1 MEVQVLKH
9 PFVYYLLPSIY
20 LLICVKGGMMIPAQS
35 STILNRSSFPVDF
48 IFGAGSSAYQYEGA
62 AESGGRKP
70 SIWDTFAINQ
80 SEKILDHSN
89 GNVAD
94 NFYGDYK
101 EDIALMKEVG
111 LDSFRFSL
119 SWSRILPLGKIDGGV
134 NQQGVDFYNDLIN
147 ELISNGLKP
156 FVTLFHWDLP
166 QALQDEYG
174 GFLSSKVVDDYAD
187 YVDFCFKA
195 FGDRVKHWVTV
206 NEPNLFSMTGYATGT
221 DAPGRC
227 SNYIGS
233 CPEGN
238 SGTEPYL
245 VAHHLLLCHATAVKL
260 YKKNYQASQQGVI
273 GITVYTWW
281 TVPKFQTISCKKA
294 ASRSFDFLIGWFLH
308 PIAYGTYP
316 ECMQVLAGDRLPKFT
331 NSESELV
338 RGSIDFV
345 GVNYYTSY
353 YGEDLTSYN
362 SSELSY
368 TTDSRVNL
376 THEKNGIPLGEPTS
390 SSWLYIYP
398 EGIRR
403 VLLHIKKKYNPP
415 YIYITENGLADA
427 NSSSWTVNKATND
440 ILRIKYHRLHLSSL
454 LKAIEDGVEV
464 RGYYVWSF
472 LDNFEWD
479 SGYTY
484 RFGITYVDFKNGL
497 KRYLK
502 NSGLWFK
509 NFLQKEANV
518 STAAASL
525 LYSDQ

>member
-35 STILNRSSFPVDF
+35 STILNRSSFPADF

-94 NFYGDYK
+94 NFYEDYK

-119 SWSRILPLGKIDGGV
+119 SWSRILP
-134 NQQGVDFYNDLIN
+134 
-147 ELISNGLKP
+147 P
-156 FVTLFHWDLP
+156 
-166 QALQDEYG
+166 
-174 GFLSSKVVDDYAD
+174 
-187 YVDFCFKA
+187 

-260 YKKNYQASQQGVI
+260 YKKNYQASQQGAI

-454 LKAIEDGVEV
+454 LKAIEDGVDV